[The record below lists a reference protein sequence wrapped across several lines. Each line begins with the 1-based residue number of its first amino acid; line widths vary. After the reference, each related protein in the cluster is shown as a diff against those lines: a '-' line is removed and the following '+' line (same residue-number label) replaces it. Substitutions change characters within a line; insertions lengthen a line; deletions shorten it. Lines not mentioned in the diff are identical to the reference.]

1 LNDAG
6 VTAAVANAKI
16 HALLHPRNVVI
27 LGATDRP
34 GNWAQ
39 RVWRNLKR
47 YGFEG
52 PIYPFNPGRDSVWDT
67 RCYRS
72 FAELPERPDHL
83 VVLIPA
89 SAVPRALADAA
100 AEGARSATV
109 MTSGFGE
116 AGDAESAALEQ
127 RLRAVIEKTGLAVS
141 GPNCLGNMNAFA
153 SFMTM
158 PDDRQQRVAPGPV
171 AIIGQSG
178 GLAMAIKRTLEER
191 GVDTG
196 AVITSGNESG
206 LTTADYIAYFASVPK
221 IKVIVSYLESV
232 HDAPAFLDACRA
244 ARDAGKPV
252 VVVKLGASGDGRE
265 AALAHTGRLAGSM
278 EAFDAVAGPAGVIRV
293 RNLDGV
299 VEAVEYAVHAAMPR
313 GRGLGAITFSGGLR
327 GMLLDAADAH
337 GLKFTSLSAPTREEL
352 GALLTV
358 GTTIGNPLD
367 AGFAALTSQD
377 AYLKCV
383 EILLDDPGIDLLLLQ
398 EELPRG
404 PGTEKKEANL
414 VAVNEIAARAAT
426 PIAFVTMISHGLTDY
441 ARSLRSNLPHLAF
454 LQEIDKS
461 LATARAVIDY
471 AERARQASN
480 HFLPSPLEEE
490 GGRSAAKQRARG
502 RKGGESTTALKRPG
516 ELENLLA
523 RSAGKKLLSE
533 IESKKLLKA
542 YGIASPKEGLAHN
555 DRDAVALAK
564 KIGFP
569 VVAKIVSAELA
580 HKSDIGGVMLG
591 LKSVADVRAAYKQLT
606 GPAAQRAGVK
616 PAGVL
621 IAQQVS
627 DGLELVLGMNR
638 DPEMGPVILF
648 GAGGVDLE
656 LTRDVAVA
664 PPSLDE
670 RVAKALI
677 ARTRVSRLIEGYRG
691 KPALDIAALVKA
703 LLGLSRLAMD
713 AGPRIQSIDV
723 NPFLLKR
730 KGGFALD
737 ALVVTT

>member
-1 LNDAG
+1 MNDVG
-6 VTAAVANAKI
+6 AVAADMNAKVD
-16 HALLHPRNVVI
+16 ALLNPRNVVI

-39 RVWRNLKR
+39 RVWRNLAR
-47 YGFEG
+47 YGFQR
-52 PIYPFNPGRDSVWDT
+52 PVYPFNPGRDSVWDT

-83 VVLIPA
+83 VLLIPA
-89 SAVPRALADAA
+89 NAVPQALAEAA
-100 AEGARSATV
+100 AAGARSATV

-116 AGDAESAALEQ
+116 AGDAASDALEQ
-127 RLRAVIEKTGLAVS
+127 RLRAVIAETGIAVS

-153 SFMTM
+153 RFMTM
-158 PDDRQQRVAPGPV
+158 PDDRQQRVSPGPV

-206 LTTADYIAYFASVPK
+206 LTTADYIAYFASRPE

-232 HDAPAFLDACRA
+232 RDADRFLRACRT
-244 ARDAGKPV
+244 ARAVGKPV
-252 VVVKLGASGDGRE
+252 VVVKLGASDHGRE

-278 EAFDAVAGPAGVIRV
+278 EAFDAVAGPAGVMRM

-299 VEAVEYAVHAAMPR
+299 VEAVEYAVHAPMPR

-327 GMLLDAADAH
+327 GMLLDAATAQ
-337 GLKFTSLSAPTREEL
+337 GLSFSPLSRATEKKLE
-352 GALLTV
+352 ALLTV
-358 GTTIGNPLD
+358 GTHIGNPLD
-367 AGFAALTSQD
+367 SGFAALTSQD

-404 PGTEKKEANL
+404 PGTEKKESNL
-414 VAVNEIAARAAT
+414 AAVNEIASRASK

-441 ARSLRSNLPHLAF
+441 ARTLREKLPHLAF

-461 LATARAVIDY
+461 LATARAIVDY
-471 AERARQASN
+471 AERTRAAP
-480 HFLPSPLEEE
+480 PSVSRFALDTSP
-490 GGRSAAKQRARG
+490 ARG
-502 RKGGESTTALKRPG
+502 GGKRLAALEKI
-516 ELENLLA
+516 LA
-523 RSAGKKLLSE
+523 RASGQRTLSE
-533 IESKKLLKA
+533 VESKALLKA
-542 YGIASPKEGLAHN
+542 YGIASPKEGLAKSE
-555 DRDAVALAK
+555 REAVTLAK

-591 LKSVADVRAAYKQLT
+591 LKSAVDVRAAYKRLM
-606 GPAAQRAGVK
+606 GPVARRARIK
-616 PAGVL
+616 PEAVL
-621 IAQQVS
+621 MAEHVS
-627 DGLELVLGMNR
+627 DGLELVLGMAR

-648 GAGGVDLE
+648 GAGGVELE
-656 LTRDVAVA
+656 LNRDVALAA
-664 PPSLDE
+664 PPLDA
-670 RVAKALI
+670 RAAKALI
-677 ARTRVSRLIEGYRG
+677 GRTRVAQLIKGYRG
-691 KPALDIAALVKA
+691 KAALDEDALVKA
-703 LLGLSRLAMD
+703 LVGLSQLAMD
-713 AGPRIQSIDV
+713 AGARIASIDV

-730 KGGFALD
+730 RGGVALD
-737 ALVVTT
+737 ALVVLTNR

>member
-1 LNDAG
+1 LNDVG
-6 VTAAVANAKI
+6 GAADANAKVG
-16 HALLHPRNVVI
+16 ALLNPRNVVI

-39 RVWRNLKR
+39 RVWRNLRR

-67 RCYRS
+67 RCYRT

-89 SAVPRALADAA
+89 GAVPQALLDGAA
-100 AEGARSATV
+100 AGARSATV

-116 AGDAESAALEQ
+116 AGDAASADLERLLRDVIAETGIAL
-127 RLRAVIEKTGLAVS
+127 S

-153 SFMTM
+153 KLMTM

-206 LTTADYIAYFASVPK
+206 LTTADYIAYFASRPE
-221 IKVIVSYLESV
+221 IEAIVSYLESV
-232 HDAPAFLDACRA
+232 HDAPSFLAACRA
-244 ARDAGKPV
+244 ARAAGKPV
-252 VVVKLGASGDGRE
+252 IVVKLGASDRGRE

-278 EAFDAVAGPAGVIRV
+278 AAFDAVAGPAGVIRV

-299 VEAVEYAVHAAMPR
+299 VEAVEYAVHAPMPK
-313 GRGLGAITFSGGLR
+313 GAGLGAITFSGGLR
-327 GMLLDAADAH
+327 GMLLDAASAH
-337 GLKFTSLSAPTREEL
+337 GLRFSQLS
-352 GALLTV
+352 GATVKKLESLLTV
-358 GTTIGNPLD
+358 GTHIGNPLD

-414 VAVNEIAARAAT
+414 AAVNEIAARVSK
-426 PIAFVTMISHGLTDY
+426 PVAFVTMISHGLTDY
-441 ARSLRSNLPHLAF
+441 ARALRAKLPHLAF

-461 LATARAVIDY
+461 LATARAITDY
-471 AERARQASN
+471 AARARDAKPPSVRFSAYALRRDASPVN
-480 HFLPSPLEEE
+480 
-490 GGRSAAKQRARG
+490 
-502 RKGGESTTALKRPG
+502 KGGKSGRALERI
-516 ELENLLA
+516 LS
-523 RSAGKKLLSE
+523 RAGAKKTLSE
-533 IESKKLLKA
+533 VDSKALLKA
-542 YGIASPKEGLAHN
+542 YGIASPREGLAKSE
-555 DRDAVALAK
+555 REAVTLAK

-569 VVAKIVSAELA
+569 VVAKLVSAELA
-580 HKSDIGGVMLG
+580 HKSDIGGVVLG
-591 LKSVADVRAAYKQLT
+591 LESAAAVRAAYKRLT
-606 GPAAQRAGVK
+606 GPVARRARAK
-616 PAGVL
+616 ADGVL
-621 IAQQVS
+621 IAEQMF
-627 DGLELVLGMNR
+627 DGLELVLGMHR
-638 DPEMGPVILF
+638 DPEMGPVLLF
-648 GAGGVDLE
+648 GAGGVELE
-656 LTRDVAVA
+656 LDRDVALAA
-664 PPSLDE
+664 PPLDKRAAE
-670 RVAKALI
+670 ALI
-677 ARTRVSRLIEGYRG
+677 AQTRVARLIAGYRG
-691 KPALDIAALVKA
+691 KSASDKAALVKA
-703 LLGLSRLAMD
+703 LRGLSQLVID
-713 AGPRIQSIDV
+713 AGSRIESIDV

-730 KGGFALD
+730 RGGLALD
-737 ALVVTT
+737 ALVVLAEATPP

>member
-6 VTAAVANAKI
+6 VAFSDTIAKI
-16 HALLHPRNVVI
+16 DALLNPRNVVI

-39 RVWRNLKR
+39 RVWRNLGR
-47 YGFEG
+47 YGFGG
-52 PIYPFNPGRDSVWDT
+52 PVYPFNPGRDRVWET

-89 SAVPRALADAA
+89 GAVPQALLDGAA
-100 AEGARSATV
+100 AGARSATV

-116 AGDAESAALEQ
+116 AGDAASATLEQ
-127 RLRAVIEKTGLAVS
+127 LLRDVIGETGIAVS
-141 GPNCLGNMNAFA
+141 GPNCLGNMNAF
-153 SFMTM
+153 SRFMTM
-158 PDDRQQRVAPGPV
+158 PDDRQQRVSPGPV

-206 LTTADYIAYFASVPK
+206 LTTADYIAYFASRPE
-221 IKVIVSYLESV
+221 IKLVVSYLESV
-232 HDAPAFLDACRA
+232 HDAPSFLAACRT
-244 ARDAGKPV
+244 ARIAGKPV
-252 VVVKLGASGDGRE
+252 IVVKLGASDHGRE

-278 EAFDAVAGPAGVIRV
+278 EVFDAVAGPAGVIRV

-299 VEAVEYAVHAAMPR
+299 VEAVEYALHAPMPR
-313 GRGLGAITFSGGLR
+313 GAGLGAITFSGGLR
-327 GMLLDAADAH
+327 GMLLDAASAQ
-337 GLKFTSLSAPTREEL
+337 GLRFSALSRATVKKLET
-352 GALLTV
+352 LLTV

-414 VAVNEIAARAAT
+414 VAVNEIASRAKK

-441 ARSLRSNLPHLAF
+441 ARALRAKLPYLAF

-461 LATARAVIDY
+461 MEAARSLIDY
-471 AERARQASN
+471 AERTRAAVPPSVRFRLRHSFGGQVAST
-480 HFLPSPLEEE
+480 SPQI
-490 GGRSAAKQRARG
+490 GRGQ
-502 RKGGESTTALKRPG
+502 
-516 ELENLLA
+516 
-523 RSAGKKLLSE
+523 GKKVLERILSRAAGQKAVSE
-533 IESKKLLKA
+533 IESKALLKA
-542 YGIASPKEGLAHN
+542 YGIVSPKEGVV
-555 DRDAVALAK
+555 RSEREAVALAK
-564 KIGFP
+564 RIGFP
-569 VVAKIVSAELA
+569 VVAKVVSAHLA

-591 LKSVADVRAAYKQLT
+591 LESAADVRAAYKRLM
-606 GPAAQRAGVK
+606 GPVAKRARAK
-616 PAGVL
+616 PDGVL
-621 IAQQVS
+621 IAEQVS
-627 DGLELVLGMNR
+627 DGLELVLGVHR
-638 DPEMGPVILF
+638 DPEMGPVMLF
-648 GAGGVDLE
+648 GAGGVELE
-656 LTRDVAVA
+656 LNRDVALAA
-664 PPSLDE
+664 PPLDQ
-670 RVAKALI
+670 RAAKALV
-677 ARTRVSRLIEGYRG
+677 ARTRVSRLINGYRG
-691 KPALDIAALVKA
+691 KPKYDKAALVKA
-703 LLGLSRLAMD
+703 LIALSQLVTD
-713 AGPRIQSIDV
+713 AGPRIASIDV

-730 KGGFALD
+730 RGGVALD
-737 ALVVTT
+737 ALVVLSDCSASR

>member
-1 LNDAG
+1 LNDLGAI
-6 VTAAVANAKI
+6 AADTNAKVD
-16 HALLHPRNVVI
+16 ALLNPRNVVI
-27 LGATDRP
+27 VGATDRP

-39 RVWRNLKR
+39 RVWRNLRR

-72 FAELPERPDHL
+72 FGELPERPDHL

-89 SAVPRALADAA
+89 LAVPQALLDAA
-100 AEGARSATV
+100 TAGARSATV

-116 AGDAESAALEQ
+116 AGDAASAALEQ
-127 RLRAVIEKTGLAVS
+127 RLRELIAVTGLAVS

-153 SFMTM
+153 KFMTM
-158 PDDRQQRVAPGPV
+158 PDDRLQRVSPGPV

-196 AVITSGNESG
+196 IVITSGNESG
-206 LTTADYIAYFASVPK
+206 LTTADYIAYFASRPE

-232 HDAPAFLDACRA
+232 HDAPSFLAACRT
-244 ARDAGKPV
+244 ARVRGKPV
-252 VVVKLGASGDGRE
+252 VAVKLGASDHGRE

-299 VEAVEYAVHAAMPR
+299 VEAVEYAVHAPMPK
-313 GRGLGAITFSGGLR
+313 GAGLGAITFSGGLR
-327 GMLLDAADAH
+327 GMLLDAASAH
-337 GLKFTSLSAPTREEL
+337 GLKFSQLSRATVKKLESLLA
-352 GALLTV
+352 V
-358 GTTIGNPLD
+358 GTHIGNPLD

-377 AYLKCV
+377 AYLRCV

-404 PGTEKKEANL
+404 PGTERKEANL
-414 VAVNEIAARAAT
+414 SAVNEIAARVKK

-441 ARSLRSNLPHLAF
+441 ARALRAKLPHLAF

-461 LATARAVIDY
+461 LATAWVIAVYAVRAAV
-471 AERARQASN
+471 S
-480 HFLPSPLEEE
+480 PS
-490 GGRSAAKQRARG
+490 
-502 RKGGESTTALKRPG
+502 
-516 ELENLLA
+516 A
-523 RSAGKKLLSE
+523 RSASTSRASGGGKRKKALERILARAGGQKTLSE
-533 IESKKLLKA
+533 VESKALLKS
-542 YGIASPKEGLAHN
+542 YGIALPKEGLATSE
-555 DRDAVALAK
+555 REAIALAK

-580 HKSDIGGVMLG
+580 HKSDAGGVVLD
-591 LKSVADVRAAYKQLT
+591 LKTAADVRAAYKRLM
-606 GPAAQRAGVK
+606 GPVAKRARVR
-616 PAGVL
+616 PDGVL
-621 IAQQVS
+621 IAEQVS
-627 DGLELVLGMNR
+627 GGLELVLGMNL

-648 GAGGVDLE
+648 GAGGVELDLN
-656 LTRDVAVA
+656 RDVALAV
-664 PPSLDE
+664 PSLDKRAVE
-670 RVAKALI
+670 ALI
-677 ARTRVSRLIEGYRG
+677 ARTRVSQLIAGYRG
-691 KPALDIAALVKA
+691 KPALDKDALVKA
-703 LLGLSRLAMD
+703 LLGLSQLVID
-713 AGPRIQSIDV
+713 AGPRIVSIDV

-730 KGGFALD
+730 RGGVALD
-737 ALVVTT
+737 ALVVLAE